1 MFAVV
6 LALTS
11 SLSYGVSDYLG
22 GLKSKVLPLITVLM
36 VSHAVALLAITATL
50 ALTVGEMPDS
60 KYFAYGML
68 AGVCEAVGIAAL
80 YQGLA
85 VGKMSI
91 VAAVAATAPMVPVL
105 VSILTGDAPGA
116 IQAMGIIIAVG
127 GVCVLALGSRNENEP
142 HALNR
147 PGVSIFFGLLT
158 ALGLGSFLLAMDAA
172 ADGSVQWALITAR
185 ITSVG
190 IFAFA
195 FLAIR
200 PEGDLKTGDWGSLAL
215 IGLLI
220 LIADLFYAVAATKGL
235 LSVVAVLASLYP
247 VVTILLAR
255 FHLGERLTRGQ
266 VTGIVIV
273 LVGAA
278 ALSIG

>member
-36 VSHAVALLAITATL
+36 VSHAVALFAITATL
-50 ALTVGEMPDS
+50 ALTVGEMPDA

-105 VSILTGDAPGA
+105 VSLVTGEAPGA
-116 IQAMGIIIAVG
+116 IQALGIIIAVG
-127 GVCVLALGSRNENEP
+127 GVCMLALGSRNENEP

-200 PEGDLKTGDWGSLAL
+200 PEGDLRTGDWGSLAL

-255 FHLGERLTRGQ
+255 FHLGERLTRSQ

>member
-6 LALTS
+6 LALAS

-22 GLKSKVLPLITVLM
+22 GLKSRVLPLITVLM
-36 VSHAVALLAITATL
+36 VSHAVALFAISATL
-50 ALTVGEMPDS
+50 AFTVGEMPDA

-68 AGVCEAVGIAAL
+68 AGACEAIGIAAL

-85 VGKMSI
+85 IGKMSI

-105 VSILTGDAPGA
+105 FSALTGEVPGA
-116 IQAMGIIIAVG
+116 IQALGIVVAVG
-127 GVCVLALGSRNENEP
+127 GVCMLALGSQKENEP
-142 HALNR
+142 HALSR

-172 ADGSVQWALITAR
+172 AEGSVQWALITAR

-190 IFAFA
+190 LFAFA

-200 PEGDLKTGDWGSLAL
+200 PEGDLTPKDWGSLAL

-220 LIADLFYAVAATKGL
+220 LMADSLYAVAATKGL
-235 LSVVAVLASLYP
+235 LSVVAVLSSLYP

-255 FHLGERLTRGQ
+255 FHLGESLTRSQ
-266 VTGIVIV
+266 VTGIAIV

-278 ALSIG
+278 ALSVG